1 MKDYIR
7 NDTLYGR
14 LLDAAGDDKLPVLDN
29 KTFESMNAEYGKE
42 DMRKNI
48 ADYIATERPVF
59 PLKDISE
66 DDMRNSFNALR
77 NFNTNT
83 ICTPKEQV
91 EIQDDQV
98 VQAFHDACIK
108 ISDKVDI
115 KGYALVAWDEKG
127 VPCIS
132 WSTGHVKNPISE
144 LMLPTFTQSVF
155 QGILNKKL
163 STPEDLKDE

>member
-1 MKDYIR
+1 MTRKENTAKTNIITLDKWRVTPRIPTKKEIVDKQ
-7 NDTLYGR
+7 ND
-14 LLDAAGDDKLPVLDN
+14 
-29 KTFESMNAEYGKE
+29 E
-42 DMRKNI
+42 
-48 ADYIATERPVF
+48 
-59 PLKDISE
+59 
-66 DDMRNSFNALR
+66 
-77 NFNTNT
+77 
-83 ICTPKEQV
+83 
-91 EIQDDQV
+91 V

-108 ISDKVDI
+108 ITEKVDV

>member
-1 MKDYIR
+1 MNRGNNAIKTNII
-7 NDTLYGR
+7 TL
-14 LLDAAGDDKLPVLDN
+14 N
-29 KTFESMNAEYGKE
+29 KY
-42 DMRKNI
+42 R
-48 ADYIATERPVF
+48 
-59 PLKDISE
+59 PLKKKIPS
-66 DDMRNSFNALR
+66 
-77 NFNTNT
+77 
-83 ICTPKEQV
+83 PKEIQKA
-91 EIQDDQV
+91 QDDQV

-108 ISDKVDI
+108 ITDKVDI

-132 WSTGHVKNPISE
+132 WSCKHVKSPISE